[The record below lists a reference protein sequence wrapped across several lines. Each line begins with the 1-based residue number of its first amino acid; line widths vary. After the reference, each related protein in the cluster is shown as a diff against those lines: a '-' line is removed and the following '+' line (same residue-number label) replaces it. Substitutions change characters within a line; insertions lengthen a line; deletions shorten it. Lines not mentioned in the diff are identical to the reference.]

1 MSTVRVVEIQT
12 VSTRVGRGQCVG
24 LSWGL
29 LHQEIAACVLR
40 VLVYSLASQT
50 NIVKVQL
57 CQVAGLGHSTS
68 PFLSPQMQQRD
79 LGKRW
84 NLPRSVS
91 DKASA
96 NSGASSASEDCWD
109 CKSSGALAKSE
120 FQIWVYADIVFFRIH
135 LRDPHWIDGRRSCGS
150 LIILLC
156 HYQSVFRSQHFGWIT
171 IIFILREYAY
181 LDGSVAEWLACW
193 TQAQKDP
200 GSNLSSDAIW

>member
-1 MSTVRVVEIQT
+1 VVVYTVSHLRVLHELPEATAVDRPGRRQTRPQETQHGRSQTSQGDCVSTVRVVEIQT

-79 LGKRW
+79 LGKR
-84 NLPRSVS
+84 
-91 DKASA
+91 
-96 NSGASSASEDCWD
+96 
-109 CKSSGALAKSE
+109 
-120 FQIWVYADIVFFRIH
+120 
-135 LRDPHWIDGRRSCGS
+135 
-150 LIILLC
+150 
-156 HYQSVFRSQHFGWIT
+156 
-171 IIFILREYAY
+171 
-181 LDGSVAEWLACW
+181 
-193 TQAQKDP
+193 
-200 GSNLSSDAIW
+200 